1 MLNADVMALT
11 SDMTCNRKNVGFR
24 KRCSSPSHKNASPCL
39 SIVAV
44 VVVVVVEVVVVVVVA
59 FGKRSTT

>member
-1 MLNADVMALT
+1 MLLPL
-11 SDMTCNRKNVGFR
+11 SQKRKSMFEY
-24 KRCSSPSHKNASPCL
+24 
-39 SIVAV
+39 IVTI